1 MKDDAARQA
10 VEELISLYAAGALP
24 ADEHQS
30 VEARLQSG
38 WPEGQAA
45 WKALQPGIEAML
57 LAIPAGLLP
66 TDLKDRLLNQLPRAV
81 VAQTLIPKIPPHAPA
96 GIIFQHQRDA
106 SFVPTP
112 YPGITMR
119 LLHVDQTGAK
129 FSALLR
135 VAPGAKY
142 PSHHHDGVEECLV
155 LEGTLMVG
163 NTRMV
168 VGDYQR
174 AEEDSDHVDQW
185 SETGA
190 LLYINAPLSL
200 LG

>member
-1 MKDDAARQA
+1 MKDDAAREA
-10 VEELISLYAAGALP
+10 VEEQISLYAAGALP
-24 ADEHQS
+24 AGEHQS
-30 VEARLQSG
+30 VEERLQRG

-45 WKALQPGIEAML
+45 WAALQPGIEAML
-57 LAIPAGLLP
+57 LAIPAASLP
-66 TDLKDRLLNQLPRAV
+66 VDLKDRLLQQLPRS
-81 VAQTLIPKIPPHAPA
+81 VATQALIPKATPAAPG
-96 GIIFQHQRDA
+96 GITFQHQRDA
-106 SFVPTP
+106 NFIPTP

-119 LLHVDQTGAK
+119 LLHVDQAGAK

-168 VGDYQR
+168 TGDYQR
-174 AEEDSDHVDQW
+174 AEPDSDHVDQW

>member
-1 MKDDAARQA
+1 MKHDAAYQA
-10 VEELISLYAAGALP
+10 VDELISLYAAGALP
-24 ADEHQS
+24 PEEHRS
-30 VEARLQSG
+30 VEERLRQG

-45 WKALQPGIEAML
+45 WKSLQPGIEAML
-57 LAIPAGLLP
+57 LAIPAGFLP
-66 TDLKDRLLNQLPRAV
+66 TDLKERLLQQLPRAV
-81 VAQTLIPKIPPHAPA
+81 AVQTLIPKTVPVAPG

-112 YPGITMR
+112 YPGIAMR
-119 LLHVDQTGAK
+119 LLHLDQACSK

-163 NTRMV
+163 DTRMV
-168 VGDYQR
+168 AGDYQR
-174 AEEDSDHVDQW
+174 AEAHSDHVDQW

>member
-1 MKDDAARQA
+1 MKDRAAQEA

-24 ADEHQS
+24 ADERQS
-30 VEARLQSG
+30 VEERLQQG

-45 WKALQPGIEAML
+45 WQALQPGIEAML

-66 TDLKDRLLNQLPRAV
+66 SDLKHRLLSQLPRMV
-81 VAQTLIPKIPPHAPA
+81 TSQSLIPPTAPVKPA
-96 GIIFQHQRDA
+96 GISFQHQRDA
-106 SFVPTP
+106 EFVPTP

-119 LLHVDQTGAK
+119 MLHLDQKGSK

-135 VAPGAKY
+135 VAPGATY
-142 PSHHHDGVEECLV
+142 PHHHHDGVEECLV

-163 NTRMV
+163 DTRMV

-174 AEEDSDHVDQW
+174 AEEHSDHVDQW